1 MCKKKLLNSDG
12 DVCKPQA
19 GKYQNGQHREV
30 TRKCLIQVLEFLEF
44 QLRCQVCVKGAVGG
58 QVDSDSEV
66 PSAVV
71 ALHCE
76 GIDDL
81 MCF

>member
-1 MCKKKLLNSDG
+1 M
-12 DVCKPQA
+12 
-19 GKYQNGQHREV
+19 
-30 TRKCLIQVLEFLEF
+30 
-44 QLRCQVCVKGAVGG
+44 KGAVGG

-81 MCF
+81 MCFLMACRLLFVAVGNS